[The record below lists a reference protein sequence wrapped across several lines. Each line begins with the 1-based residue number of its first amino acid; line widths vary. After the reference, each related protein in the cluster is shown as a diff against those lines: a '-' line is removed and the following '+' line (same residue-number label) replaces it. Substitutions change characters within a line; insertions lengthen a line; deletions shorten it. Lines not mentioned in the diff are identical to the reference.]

1 MEKERFGFTI
11 MNFEEPQMKIT
22 WVPYDAQNTV
32 EYERYTDERH
42 PLIPYEIWNMTGN
55 FHDVMNY
62 LEKRCFPRT
71 RIGVE
76 ELLKEYGL
84 KFYDPLQICR
94 KSHGRSMTN
103 YMWLKFTDEP
113 DLTFEQIRLR

>member
-1 MEKERFGFTI
+1 
-11 MNFEEPQMKIT
+11 
-22 WVPYDAQNTV
+22 
-32 EYERYTDERH
+32 
-42 PLIPYEIWNMTGN
+42 
-55 FHDVMNY
+55 MNY

-76 ELLKEYGL
+76 ELLKDYGL